1 MIDIMIDIL
10 MIENKE
16 IQIIINI
23 LYHFINILIARLIML
38 IFLNIDSN
46 YKSQK
51 NFYLR
56 LVKFRI

>member
-56 LVKFRI
+56 LVKR